1 MEDISQLELV
11 AYLII
16 ISKKIKEYKDKTIEK
31 YIELLEA
38 EMINTKRNYV
48 LNKISLS
55 LIRDFQFG
63 AALNHEEAINYAI
76 LIFKYLL
83 NYFHRDFDEVDV
95 VINTK
100 IIYGCFSVRTAKEE
114 VAKLNIIT
122 NK

>member
-16 ISKKIKEYKDKTIEK
+16 ISKKLKEYKDKTIEK
-31 YIELLEA
+31 YIELLEE

-63 AALNHEEAINYAI
+63 ATLNHEEAINYAI

-95 VINTK
+95 VINAK
-100 IIYGCFSVRTAKEE
+100 MIYGSFSVRTAKEE
-114 VAKLNIIT
+114 VNKLNIIT